1 MSATD
6 SLSLVTSAQQ
16 AIHALQVRLANQRGL
31 RHALVMEI
39 AQNLEL
45 LRQGLLLKAQPCE
58 VIAQLQDAA
67 YRQALASGFR
77 FNRLSR
83 AKISAKSTANKPA
96 LRRYHGWSTTR
107 LTDNIYHK
115 ITHLKQLCAL
125 SNTGSAINF
134 HTRLQNLFH
143 LLAVLALHIGSDR
156 EGG

>member
-1 MSATD
+1 MNAEP
-6 SLSLVTSAQQ
+6 LSWLAGAQRVINDLQ
-16 AIHALQVRLANQRGL
+16 ARLASRRGM
-31 RHALVMEI
+31 RHALVMELS
-39 AQNLEL
+39 QNLEL
-45 LRQGLLLKAQPCE
+45 LRLGLHLQAQPCE

-67 YRQALASGFR
+67 YRQALAAGFR

-83 AKISAKSTANKPA
+83 AKISVKSTGNKPA

-107 LTDNIYHK
+107 LVDNIYHK

-134 HTRLQNLFH
+134 HTRLQNLFY